1 MLNQLD
7 QFVKKNGYEC
17 GIDKILHTA
26 TILHSG
32 WEMDNEGW
40 VVLLKNEDIKFLT
53 TDHGSVS
60 WWSIEEIEE
69 KIEETSKSLKSL
81 DVVRIVDAFKESLKI
96 IKE

>member
-1 MLNQLD
+1 MLKQHD

-26 TILHSG
+26 TIPHLG

-40 VVLLKNEDIKFLT
+40 AVLLKNGDIKFLT

-60 WWSIEEIEE
+60 WWSIEEIEAQ
-69 KIEETSKSLKSL
+69 IEETSKSL
-81 DVVRIVDAFKESLKI
+81 DSLK
-96 IKE
+96 KLLEK